1 MAPLLLGHN
10 RTRGYRTETDHP
22 IRLPPAPC
30 PLCTR
35 QVVVSTAAKHAYV
48 VYGRTFIT
56 CDTPATLKMKID
68 AAAALGLGGL
78 MVRGRQATCAETLQ
92 TDVHSP
98 RTHLHKKQ
106 CTLSFV

>member
-1 MAPLLLGHN
+1 M
-10 RTRGYRTETDHP
+10 
-22 IRLPPAPC
+22 
-30 PLCTR
+30 
-35 QVVVSTAAKHAYV
+35 STAAKHAYV

-78 MVRGRQATCAETLQ
+78 MVRGRQTCAETLQ

-98 RTHLHKKQ
+98 RTHLHKKNAHSVLYDRARKWSPR
-106 CTLSFV
+106 LSAALL

>member
-1 MAPLLLGHN
+1 M
-10 RTRGYRTETDHP
+10 
-22 IRLPPAPC
+22 
-30 PLCTR
+30 
-35 QVVVSTAAKHAYV
+35 STAAKHAYV

-98 RTHLHKKQ
+98 RTHLHKKMHTQ
-106 CTLSFV
+106 CCMTGLANGLHAYPPLCCRFGSIAWTMHRAR